1 MIRTTPYSVA
11 PHRKSWYDIR
21 VMAIELR
28 RDTATRPTK
37 EMRERA
43 FEAPLGDSV
52 YGEDPDQAALEEEG
66 AALLGKEAALYV
78 PSGTMG
84 NLIALLAQTE
94 RGDEIILEE
103 SAHIRT
109 SETGGA
115 ACVGGL
121 MLKSIPGLEGYPDP
135 NQVQAAIKKPD
146 IHHPNITL
154 ICLESTHYRYGGIV
168 PPLEGMAAVRDIA
181 VEKGIPVHLDGA
193 RLFHSAIY
201 LEVEASELAAFAD
214 TVMISLS
221 KALSAPVGALLAGPR
236 TVIEKADRY
245 RKMLGGG
252 MRQTGWLCA
261 CGRTAL
267 TEENIERLKKD
278 HANARR
284 LGIGLNALPLF
295 SVDLEKTQTNFVLAR
310 LSKGKTVTNEA
321 DAKTVSSAFGKRGIL
336 VTPASSDTLRFVFSR
351 EVNEEMTERV
361 IEAAVEISEEFVP

>member
-1 MIRTTPYSVA
+1 
-11 PHRKSWYDIR
+11 
-21 VMAIELR
+21 
-28 RDTATRPTK
+28 
-37 EMRERA
+37 
-43 FEAPLGDSV
+43 
-52 YGEDPDQAALEEEG
+52 
-66 AALLGKEAALYV
+66 
-78 PSGTMG
+78 
-84 NLIALLAQTE
+84 
-94 RGDEIILEE
+94 
-103 SAHIRT
+103 
-109 SETGGA
+109 
-115 ACVGGL
+115 

-201 LEVEASELAAFAD
+201 LEVEAREIAAFAD

-221 KALSAPVGALLAGPR
+221 KALAAPVGALLAGPR
-236 TVIEKADRY
+236 KVIEKADRY

-267 TEENIERLKKD
+267 TEKNIERLKKD

-336 VTPASSDTLRFVFSR
+336 VTPAGSDTLRFVFSR

>member
-1 MIRTTPYSVA
+1 M
-11 PHRKSWYDIR
+11 
-21 VMAIELR
+21 MIELR
-28 RDTATRPTK
+28 RDTATLPTK
-37 EMRERA
+37 EMRDRA

-52 YGEDPDQAALEEEG
+52 YGEDPDQAALEAEG
-66 AALLGKEAALYV
+66 AELLGKEASLYV

-84 NLIALLAQTE
+84 NLIAVLAWTE

-103 SAHIRT
+103 NAHIRT

-121 MLKSIPGLEGYPDP
+121 MLKPIPGLEGYPDP
-135 NQVQAAIKKPD
+135 ERVAAAIKKPD

-168 PPLEGMAAVRDIA
+168 PPLKGMASVRDIA
-181 VEKGIPVHLDGA
+181 RDKGIPVHLDGA
-193 RLFHSAIY
+193 RLFHSALY
-201 LEVEASELAAFAD
+201 LGVEAREIAAVAD
-214 TVMISLS
+214 TIMVSLS
-221 KALSAPVGALLAGPR
+221 KALAAPVGALLCGPR
-236 TVIEKADRY
+236 ETIEKAARY

-267 TEENIERLKKD
+267 SAENIARLEAD

-295 SVDLEKTQTNFVLAR
+295 SVDLERTETNFVLAR
-310 LSKGKTVTNEA
+310 LASGKAVTGGA
-321 DAKTVSSAFGKRGIL
+321 TASDVVAAFEKREIL
-336 VTPASSDTLRFVFSR
+336 VTAAGGDTLRFVFSR
-351 EVNEEMTERV
+351 EVTEEMTEKV
-361 IEAAVEISEEFVP
+361 IEAAVDISGELVP